1 MGARHATL
9 GSGGGKFNGVAG
21 VIVDYEFTTT
31 HPFAKPGGRR
41 NSEFNPLFGVL
52 RAQMDGS
59 QPPDTDVMLVGSADD
74 FEVSDEGKTITPLDG
89 RPVWDKSQWGR
100 FIKSLEDLKVAT
112 ENDEYAEGVYN
123 YNPII
128 GRRVRFAQEQQF
140 DQNGKLKQREG
151 KGRDGKKRLFDD
163 TTTVVTAD
171 YGSVAASKTTQ
182 TKTATVSPA
191 TRPAAGKPNGRVQAA
206 EADLTDTL
214 DEALVGLLDKFGGS
228 CSKAKLASAPAQL
241 YLKKTF
247 PENSDDVR
255 RGVYDDEYILGAVER
270 GIIASYE
277 QSGKSQLITAT
288 T

>member
-1 MGARHATL
+1 MGARHAKFS
-9 GSGGGKFNGVAG
+9 SGGGKFNGVDG
-21 VIVDYEFTTT
+21 VIVDYTFTTT
-31 HPFAKPGGRR
+31 HPFAKEGSRR
-41 NSEFNPLFGVL
+41 SNSGFNPLYGVL

-59 QPPDTDVMLVGSADD
+59 QQPDTDVMLVGSADD
-74 FEVSDEGKTITPLDG
+74 FEVTDEGQTIAPLDG
-89 RPVWDKSQWGR
+89 RPLWDKSQWSK
-100 FIKSLEDLKVAT
+100 FIASLEHLGIAT

-171 YGSVAASKTTQ
+171 YGSVAASQT
-182 TKTATVSPA
+182 TKTKTETVSPA
-191 TRPAAGKPNGRVQAA
+191 TRTATGKPNGKVK
-206 EADLTDTL
+206 EVDLTDSA
-214 DEALVGLLDKFGGS
+214 DEALVGLLEKFGGS
-228 CSKAKLASAPAQL
+228 CAKAKLVSAPAQL

-247 PENSDDVR
+247 PQTSDELR
-255 RGVYDDEYILGAVER
+255 RMVYDDEYILGAVER

-277 QSGKSQLITAT
+277 QSSKAQTITAST
-288 T
+288 